1 MSTAAF
7 EGLISVLDPMTIF
20 LCFLGVV
27 IGIVFGSIPGLTSTM
42 AVALCLPLTYGMSPL
57 NGIAMLIALYVGG
70 TSGGLISAIL
80 LKIPGTPSSVATTF
94 DGAPMA
100 ERGEA
105 GKALGIGIFYSF
117 LGTVLSI
124 LALIFI
130 APQLAKVALKFGPQE
145 YFAICLF
152 ALTMIGSMTGKN
164 VWKGLLAGVIGI
176 TFSLFGRASVGSALR
191 FTFGFESM
199 ENGFSQL
206 PLMIGLFAVAEVIVV
221 AAEGISADKAQI
233 KEAKLHGFGFTM
245 REFIEQIP
253 NFIRSSLI
261 GIGIG
266 ILPGIGGATS
276 NIIAYTVAQQRSK
289 HPEKFGTGVID
300 GLVASE
306 TSNNASIGG
315 ALIPMLTLGI
325 PGDTVTAIILGG
337 LTLHGIT
344 PGPLLF
350 RNSGILVYGVFGAFI
365 ISTILMLIVEYG
377 GIRIFTKVLAVPKY
391 ILLPIVLVLCIVGTY
406 GTNHDMF
413 DVWTALF
420 FGIIGYFMTMHKFPK
435 APMILGFVLGPI
447 VETNLLRGLMYTDGN
462 FFEFFESPIA
472 AVFMG
477 ISIVVVIWTI
487 IKQLRKSEE

>member
-1 MSTAAF
+1 MSI
-7 EGLISVLDPMTIF
+7 EGLISVLDPMSIL

-27 IGIVFGSIPGLTSTM
+27 IGIIFGSIPGLTSTM

-94 DGAPMA
+94 DGSPMA

-191 FTFGFESM
+191 FTFGFESL

-221 AAEGISADKAQI
+221 AAEGINPDKAQI
-233 KEAKLHGFGFTM
+233 KEAKLHGFGLSM
-245 REFIEQIP
+245 KEFIEQLP
-253 NFIRSSLI
+253 NFIRSSL
-261 GIGIG
+261 IG

-289 HPEKFGTGVID
+289 YPEKFGTGIID
-300 GLVASE
+300 GLVAFE

-350 RNSGILVYGVFGAFI
+350 RNSGVLVYGVFGAFI
-365 ISTILMLIVEYG
+365 LSTILMLIVEYG

-391 ILLPIVLVLCIVGTY
+391 ILLPVVLVLCIVGTY

-420 FGIIGYFMTMHKFPK
+420 FGILGYFMTMHNFPK

-462 FFEFFESPIA
+462 LWEFFETPIA
-472 AVFMG
+472 AVFIG
-477 ISIVVVIWTI
+477 ISAIVAAWNI
-487 IKQLRKSEE
+487 IKQFVKKES

>member
-191 FTFGFESM
+191 FTFGFE
-199 ENGFSQL
+199 
-206 PLMIGLFAVAEVIVV
+206 
-221 AAEGISADKAQI
+221 
-233 KEAKLHGFGFTM
+233 
-245 REFIEQIP
+245 
-253 NFIRSSLI
+253 
-261 GIGIG
+261 
-266 ILPGIGGATS
+266 
-276 NIIAYTVAQQRSK
+276 
-289 HPEKFGTGVID
+289 
-300 GLVASE
+300 
-306 TSNNASIGG
+306 
-315 ALIPMLTLGI
+315 
-325 PGDTVTAIILGG
+325 
-337 LTLHGIT
+337 
-344 PGPLLF
+344 
-350 RNSGILVYGVFGAFI
+350 
-365 ISTILMLIVEYG
+365 
-377 GIRIFTKVLAVPKY
+377 
-391 ILLPIVLVLCIVGTY
+391 
-406 GTNHDMF
+406 
-413 DVWTALF
+413 
-420 FGIIGYFMTMHKFPK
+420 
-435 APMILGFVLGPI
+435 
-447 VETNLLRGLMYTDGN
+447 
-462 FFEFFESPIA
+462 
-472 AVFMG
+472 
-477 ISIVVVIWTI
+477 
-487 IKQLRKSEE
+487 